1 MTHLLI
7 ESEANARVKRW
18 KRLASDARFSRREG
32 AAILE
37 GIHLV
42 EVAIEHPEVKVAA
55 VMLAAGRSTNE
66 AETLADRLAADRGAK
81 VYVLADRLY
90 DSISPVE
97 NGVGVMCEIVLPEV
111 PADDVWTHEDA
122 LYLDGVQDSGNA
134 GTLIR
139 SAAAAGVRV
148 VIASP
153 GAACLWTPKVLRAG
167 MGAHF
172 SVSIIEACPVRQ
184 LRERYA
190 GRLIAADARGG
201 ENLFTAPDYT
211 AAGPICW
218 MMGAEGPG
226 LSEEALAATDE
237 RYWIP
242 IAEGVESLNVAA
254 AAAVCLFD
262 SSRRRLLRSV
272 DSKLAR

>member
-42 EVAIEHPEVKVAA
+42 EVA
-55 VMLAAGRSTNE
+55 
-66 AETLADRLAADRGAK
+66 
-81 VYVLADRLY
+81 
-90 DSISPVE
+90 
-97 NGVGVMCEIVLPEV
+97 IVLPEV

>member
-7 ESEANARVKRW
+7 ESDANPRVKRW
-18 KRLASDARFSRREG
+18 KRLAADARFLRREG
-32 AAILE
+32 ALLIE
-37 GIHLV
+37 GIHLA
-42 EVAIEHPEVKVAA
+42 EVVLEHPDVKVSA
-55 VMLAAGRSTNE
+55 VILSGGRSTNE
-66 AETLADRLAADRGAK
+66 AAGLADKLADAKGAK
-81 VYVLADRLY
+81 VYVLSDRLY

-97 NGVGVMCEIVLPEV
+97 NGVGIMCEVEIPEV
-111 PADDVWTHEDA
+111 PSDDAWRSLDA

-148 VIASP
+148 VITSP

-172 SVSIIEACPVRQ
+172 SVMILEGCPVRQ

-190 GRLIAADARGG
+190 GRLLAADARGG
-201 ENLFTAPDYT
+201 ENLFLAPDYT
-211 AAGPICW
+211 ARGPICW

-226 LSEEALAATDE
+226 LSDEALAATDE

-262 SSRRRLLRSV
+262 SSRRRLLR
-272 DSKLAR
+272 DAGTP